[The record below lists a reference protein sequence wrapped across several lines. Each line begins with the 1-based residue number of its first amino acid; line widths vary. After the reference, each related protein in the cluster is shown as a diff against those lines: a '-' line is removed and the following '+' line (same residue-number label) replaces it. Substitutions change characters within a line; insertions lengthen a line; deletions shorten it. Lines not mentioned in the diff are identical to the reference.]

1 MKSKYVYKICLFL
14 ALAATTALVGCGRK
28 ASIVP
33 EQNIIWQDDKYE
45 TLWVEPQIVL
55 ADSLMTLIRSNRID
69 SILADQ
75 TTTARPGRPSI
86 EIRIYEPFCNV
97 SVDLTDSK
105 FRLVHP
111 MLVRN
116 LTQGYY
122 QLTINLDRFDRL
134 AFGLGEYYL
143 RADYCGQVHMTS
155 VTIE

>member
-1 MKSKYVYKICLFL
+1 MTLKHNHKICLLFTL
-14 ALAATTALVGCGRK
+14 VLVTVVVGCGRK

-33 EQNIIWQDDKYE
+33 EQKVVWQDDQYE
-45 TLWVEPQIVL
+45 ILWVEPQIVL
-55 ADSLMTLIRSNRID
+55 ADSLITLIRSDRID
-69 SILADQ
+69 SIRADQ

-86 EIRIYEPFCNV
+86 EIRIEEPFCNV
-97 SVDLTDSK
+97 SIGLTDPD

-122 QLTINLDRFDRL
+122 QLTVNLDRLDRL
-134 AFGLGEYYL
+134 AFGPGDYYL
-143 RADYCGQVHMTS
+143 RADFCGQVQMTA